1 MFADHN
7 PLNLLSFFF
16 DHAIDFSYILVAT
29 GAILGY
35 RQLRFSASN
44 LAAVYLPVT
53 GLVFLYLL
61 TGESLV
67 LLLYS
72 GYAVLCWTMY
82 KIYSRFQSAI
92 PGVANAIIILFALI
106 LILYKVVYPNLISND
121 PMFWVPIL
129 GVSYVS
135 FRALDFSIEMGR
147 GRIKTNVSL
156 LDIASYLMFFPTLS
170 QGPIMRFLQ
179 FQKELN
185 APLQK
190 LSRET
195 LIRDIE
201 RLCIGIIKILF
212 LGKLFFYC
220 TPFNPDVAESVVNK
234 TGLAILSLYATYLY
248 IYTEFSG
255 ISDIAIIFSKWTG
268 FTAPENFD
276 RPLFARNPQEF
287 WARWHMSLT
296 RWCQDHVYF
305 NLQVQIIKMS
315 PGAKAYLVAIVPVL
329 TTFTVIGFWHG
340 LTSHWLYYGMLHA
353 GGVYLVILARSFE
366 FDRWLIELAGTS
378 WNLILT
384 FVGRVLTFNFVSL
397 SLVFALPQ
405 KTGAQILA
413 LIF

>member
-1 MFADHN
+1 
-7 PLNLLSFFF
+7 LNLLSFSIN
-16 DHAIDFSYILVAT
+16 HAIDFAYILVAT
-29 GAILGY
+29 GAICGY
-35 RQLRFSASN
+35 RRLRFSAPN

-53 GLVFLYLL
+53 GLIFLYLL

-72 GYAVLCWTMY
+72 GYAVLCWTLY
-82 KIYSRFQSAI
+82 KIYSKFQSAI
-92 PGVANAIIILFALI
+92 TGAANAMVVLFALI
-106 LILYKVVYPNLISND
+106 LVFYKVIYLELISID
-121 PMFWVPIL
+121 PMSWVPIL

-147 GRIKTNVSL
+147 GRIKTNISL
-156 LDIASYLMFFPTLS
+156 LDMASYLMFFPTLS
-170 QGPIMRFLQ
+170 QGPIMRFLK

-190 LSRET
+190 LST
-195 LIRDIE
+195 NILIRDIE

-234 TGLAILSLYATYLY
+234 PGLAILSLYATYLY

-255 ISDIAIIFSKWTG
+255 ISDIAIVFSKWTG

-276 RPLFARNPQEF
+276 RPLLARNPQEF

-296 RWCQDHVYF
+296 KWCQDHIFF
-305 NLQVQIIKMS
+305 NLQVRMIKMS

-329 TTFTVIGFWHG
+329 TTFTVIGLWHG
-340 LTSHWLYYGMLHA
+340 VTFHWLYYGMFHA
-353 GGVYLVILARSFE
+353 GGVYLVILAKSFE
-366 FDRWLIELAGTS
+366 FDCWLIELGGTS
-378 WNLILT
+378 WNLILA
-384 FVGRVLTFNFVSL
+384 FVGRALTFNFVSM

-405 KTGAQILA
+405 KTGEQILA
-413 LIF
+413 LVF